1 MENLLNEQI
10 EIRDKIKIAC
20 FFLFWFEKNCFGN
33 YNNNIFF
40 QRQNTTY
47 LTMGSINVV

>member
-33 YNNNIFF
+33 YNNNIFS
-40 QRQNTTY
+40 TTKHN
-47 LTMGSINVV
+47 LPHNGFD